1 MPRLPVR
8 LKKEEGKELGERGGE
23 KVRNSGGEGVSEI
36 LKRESEKKEA
46 VLIDRQWSLLS
57 PLPLSIEFRL
67 KL

>member
-1 MPRLPVR
+1 M
-8 LKKEEGKELGERGGE
+8 
-23 KVRNSGGEGVSEI
+23 RNSEGEGVSEI